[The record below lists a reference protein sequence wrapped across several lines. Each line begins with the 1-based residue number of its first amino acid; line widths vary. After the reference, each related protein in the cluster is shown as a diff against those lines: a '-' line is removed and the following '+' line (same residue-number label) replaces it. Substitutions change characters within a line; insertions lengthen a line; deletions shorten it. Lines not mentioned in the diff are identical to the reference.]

1 MPSNSKATRFEIET
15 NFKAISARMDELMPL
30 YAHKYALMRAGE
42 IVEFYA
48 CWEDAYKT
56 GQRFFAD
63 GKFSV
68 QQVTKTPVDLG
79 YFSHAV
85 SLG

>member
-1 MPSNSKATRFEIET
+1 MTELSKAMRAEIER
-15 NFKAISARMDELMPL
+15 NFQAISARMDELLPL
-30 YAHKYALMRAGE
+30 YAHKYALMRGGD

-56 GQRFFAD
+56 GQRFFED

-79 YFSHAV
+79 YFSRAKHI
-85 SLG
+85 G